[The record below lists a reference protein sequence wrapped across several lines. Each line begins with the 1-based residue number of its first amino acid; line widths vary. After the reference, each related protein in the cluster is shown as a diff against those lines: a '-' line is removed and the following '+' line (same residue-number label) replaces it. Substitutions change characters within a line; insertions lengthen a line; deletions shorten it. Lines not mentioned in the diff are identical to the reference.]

1 MLLCRADACLTISS
15 GKVGYKKRF
24 FLSFVF
30 IDMVSDTIKKQEVM
44 AENPL
49 MMKPATIEQD
59 ESLEAA
65 VLRNLQSYFKTL
77 NGMRPQHE
85 LYPMVIQAVEKPLLE
100 FVMKRTGH
108 NKCAAAQLLGINR
121 NTLHKKLQFY
131 KLI

>member
-1 MLLCRADACLTISS
+1 
-15 GKVGYKKRF
+15 
-24 FLSFVF
+24 
-30 IDMVSDTIKKQEVM
+30 MVSDTIKKQEVM

-65 VLRNLQSYFKTL
+65 VIRNLQSYFKTL
-77 NGMRPQHE
+77 NGIRTQHE
-85 LYPMVIQAVEKPLLE
+85 LYPLVIQAVEKPLLE

-108 NKCAAAQLLGINR
+108 NKCSAAQLLGINR

>member
-1 MLLCRADACLTISS
+1 
-15 GKVGYKKRF
+15 
-24 FLSFVF
+24 
-30 IDMVSDTIKKQEVM
+30 MVSDTIKKQEVM
-44 AENPL
+44 PENPL